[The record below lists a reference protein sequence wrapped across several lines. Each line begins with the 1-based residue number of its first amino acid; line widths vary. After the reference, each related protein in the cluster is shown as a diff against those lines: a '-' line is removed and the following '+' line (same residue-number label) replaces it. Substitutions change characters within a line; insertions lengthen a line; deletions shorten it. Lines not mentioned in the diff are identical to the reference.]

1 MLMKSCLLL
10 VLGAGLVLSGCT
22 LGPDYQQPPATKLS
36 PAWQA
41 PVPHG
46 GNGADLVDWWS
57 QFNDPVL
64 TRLQQ
69 MAEADSPTLDTALA
83 RIDSAR
89 ATLTS
94 SRSALFPSLDA
105 NGSYARAR
113 QAVSGSGVISDSRAG
128 KLDASWELD
137 LFGKNRRTAEAA
149 DARIQARIDD
159 WHDARVSLAA
169 EVADYYVQYRGCT
182 LLAAAYDEQAKSQ
195 QSTIDLTVIKE
206 EAGFTASGDR
216 ALADAS
222 AAQSRSQAAQQR
234 GACELLVKSL
244 VSVTGGE
251 EPEIRQMLAG
261 VQESLPQPARL
272 AINQL
277 PADLI
282 RQRPDV
288 AALEREVAASSA
300 EIGAAIA
307 DRLPSLSLSGSIGIG
322 GSSNGSATTWSYGP
336 SLSLPLFDAG
346 RRAAAVTS
354 AEAAYA
360 QSVASYRAQV
370 RSAVLEVEQ
379 TLVNLDTSAKREA
392 DAARA
397 AEGYKANF
405 RAIDANWQ
413 AGNASLL
420 DREQARRNALD
431 ADISLITLRQEQVR
445 SWIALYKAAGGGWR
459 MEDRQ

>member
-1 MLMKSCLLL
+1 MRRSLYL
-10 VLGAGLVLSGCT
+10 VLGAGMALSGCT
-22 LGPDYQQPPATKLS
+22 MGPDYQSPPVAKLA
-36 PAWQA
+36 PAWAA
-41 PVPHG
+41 PQPHG
-46 GNGADLVDWWS
+46 GQGGSLLGWWG
-57 QFNDPVL
+57 QFNDPTL
-64 TRLQQ
+64 TRLQR
-69 MAEADSPTLDTALA
+69 MAEADSPTLDRALA

-94 SRSALFPSLDA
+94 SRSALFPAVNA
-105 NGSYARAR
+105 NAGDTRSR
-113 QAVSGSGVISDSRAG
+113 QAVAGNGVISENRNG
-128 KLDASWELD
+128 RLDASWELD

-149 DARIQARIDD
+149 DARIQARTDE

-182 LLAAAYDEQAKSQ
+182 LLAAAYDQQAQSQ
-195 QSTIDLTVIKE
+195 QSTIDLTRIKE
-206 EAGFTASGDR
+206 EAGFTAPGDR

-234 GACELLVKSL
+234 GQCELLVKSL
-244 VSVTGGE
+244 VSISGGD
-251 EPEIRQMLAG
+251 EPAVRQMLADG
-261 VQESLPQPARL
+261 QGALPQPAQL
-272 AINQL
+272 SITQL

-288 AALEREVAASSA
+288 AALEREVAASNA

-307 DRLPSLSLSGSIGIG
+307 DRLPSLSLTGSIGMADSG
-322 GSSNGSATTWSYGP
+322 NGSATTWSYGP

-346 RRAAAVTS
+346 RRAAAVTR

-360 QSVASYRAQV
+360 QAVASYRVQV

-379 TLVNLDTSAKREA
+379 TLVKLDTSTRRQA

-397 AEGYKANF
+397 ADGYQRHF
-405 RAIDANWQ
+405 QAIDASWQ

-420 DREQARRNALD
+420 DREQARRSALD
-431 ADISLITLRQEQVR
+431 ADISLINLRQEQVR
-445 SWIALYKAAGGGWR
+445 SWIALYKAAGGGWHL
-459 MEDRQ
+459 EGGQ

>member
-1 MLMKSCLLL
+1 MLMKSSLFF

-22 LGPDYQQPPATKLS
+22 LGPDYQQPPASKLPS
-36 PAWQA
+36 AWQA

-46 GNGADLVDWWS
+46 GNGSNLVDWWS
-57 QFNDPVL
+57 QFNDPAL

-105 NGSYARAR
+105 NASYTRAR
-113 QAVSGSGVISDSRAG
+113 QAVSGNGVISDSRAG

-182 LLAAAYDEQAKSQ
+182 LLAAAYDEQANSQ
-195 QSTIDLTVIKE
+195 QSTIDLTRIKE
-206 EAGFTASGDR
+206 EAGFTAPGDS

-244 VSVTGGE
+244 VSVTGGA
-251 EPEIRQMLAG
+251 EPDIRQMLAEG
-261 VQESLPQPARL
+261 AGALPQPANL
-272 AINQL
+272 TISQL

-307 DRLPSLSLSGSIGIG
+307 DRLPSLSLAGSIGIG
-322 GSSNGSATTWSYGP
+322 GSSGGSASTWSYGP

-354 AEAAYA
+354 AEATYA
-360 QSVASYRAQV
+360 QAVASYRAQV

-397 AEGYKANF
+397 AEGYKRNF
-405 RAIDANWQ
+405 QAVDANWQ

-431 ADISLITLRQEQVR
+431 ADIALITLRQEQVR